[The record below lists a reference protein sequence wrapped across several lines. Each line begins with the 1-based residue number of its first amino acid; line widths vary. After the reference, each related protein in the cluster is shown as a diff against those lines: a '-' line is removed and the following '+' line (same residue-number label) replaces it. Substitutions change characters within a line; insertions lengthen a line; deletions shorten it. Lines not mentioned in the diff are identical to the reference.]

1 MMDKEDETKFD
12 DESPII
18 FSASRRSSKIDNA
31 QDNQL
36 GLRNESAPNFYKL
49 SNDKSMDNRRK
60 ITFEGAIDSGDFV
73 TAIGTFL
80 YYDENDNTL
89 NGGMYSSN
97 SEDSI
102 MPASTQYLVRTELN
116 DSEPKVST
124 PNPSISS
131 TKKKSWYNA
140 FYPNYKSVSE
150 DFKKIFPSIPSDER
164 LIAGYSCAIQ
174 KDILVHGRL
183 YFTKKYLC
191 FLRKDFKLGDSVGAC
206 MERRCVYFT

>member
-49 SNDKSMDNRRK
+49 SNDKSMDNR
-60 ITFEGAIDSGDFV
+60 
-73 TAIGTFL
+73 
-80 YYDENDNTL
+80 NDNTL